1 MKWILPLSLLLF
13 SFSNCKVSPEKVNTY
28 SKGMIRFGSGGGFA
42 GAYNEFV
49 LLNNGQLFEIP
60 KKDGKPV
67 EIKKVSTQLT
77 TQIFKSFS
85 LFGLDTMK
93 YNKPD
98 NLYYFLKYKKGKQAN
113 DIVWGGIPSTNLQSA
128 ASIYKILI
136 LQTKNPTK

>member
-1 MKWILPLSLLLF
+1 
-13 SFSNCKVSPEKVNTY
+13 
-28 SKGMIRFGSGGGFA
+28 
-42 GAYNEFV
+42 
-49 LLNNGQLFEIP
+49 
-60 KKDGKPV
+60 
-67 EIKKVSTQLT
+67 
-77 TQIFKSFS
+77 
-85 LFGLDTMK
+85 MK